1 MATTFVLAAILI
13 SNFLLQRQA
22 GRAKDQRAQERK
34 GRRSRR
40 DARADGRLLG
50 PAAAVMRVLPRVFK
64 TKTTQG
70 TGRAEAK
77 IYADASSAIASG
89 STECSSAIAPST
101 ATPLGAK
108 PSAAAVRPADKE
120 NVDNSAQAPPRPQP
134 IYVSSQPGQTASTAK
149 PGGLHLHQPQASKS
163 RGPALAPLD
172 VPAAQAA
179 SLHVSVEPLTPRKLG
194 LFCPETGTTPPAA
207 DFPGSRTSTSGLCQE
222 LVQLSAILD
231 GEAAPTVP
239 NGIKQ
244 PSMRLPFKNL
254 KVQERIG
261 ENGGQGGEVFAAIY
275 RDPETCS
282 EQQVAVK
289 RYPAFSTVE
298 QLAAFERE
306 VNLMAF
312 LSSRCHH
319 CVRYWGWCLAPDGAI
334 FLVMKRYRQSLSA
347 KLDSLPDRK
356 MPAQQVQRYGKQIA
370 QALAELHSQNVL
382 FLDLKPS
389 NILLDDFDNVAV
401 CDFGISRKSG
411 SESPS
416 GLHGTFNYMSPE
428 AFDEDS
434 YGTLTTK
441 SDVWS
446 FACCIVEMASG
457 CMPWLGTSMAAI
469 CYKVASMKEVPGDTT

>member
-1 MATTFVLAAILI
+1 
-13 SNFLLQRQA
+13 
-22 GRAKDQRAQERK
+22 
-34 GRRSRR
+34 
-40 DARADGRLLG
+40 
-50 PAAAVMRVLPRVFK
+50 MRVLPRVFK
-64 TKTTQG
+64 TKTSSQG

-77 IYADASSAIASG
+77 IYADASAIASRG
-89 STECSSAIAPST
+89 AGCSSTIAPSA
-101 ATPLGAK
+101 ATSLGAK
-108 PSAAAVRPADKE
+108 APAAAVRPTDKE
-120 NVDNSAQAPPRPQP
+120 NVDNSAQP
-134 IYVSSQPGQTASTAK
+134 IYVSSQPGQTASAAK
-149 PGGLHLHQPQASKS
+149 PGGLHPHQPQASKC
-163 RGPALAPLD
+163 RGPVLAPLD
-172 VPAAQAA
+172 MPAAQAVSMHA
-179 SLHVSVEPLTPRKLG
+179 SVEPLTPRKLG
-194 LFCPETGTTPPAA
+194 LFCPETGMTPAA
-207 DFPGSRTSTSGLCQE
+207 NFPDSRTSTSGLCQE

-231 GEAAPTVP
+231 GAAALTAP

-261 ENGGQGGEVFAAIY
+261 ENGSKGGEGGEVFAAIY

-282 EQQVAVK
+282 EQRVAVK
-289 RYPAFSTVE
+289 RFPAFSTVE

-319 CVRYWGWCLAPDGAI
+319 CVRYWGWCQAPDGVI
-334 FLVMKRYRQSLSA
+334 FLVMKRYCQSLNA

-356 MPAQQVQRYGKQIA
+356 MPVQQVQRYGKQIA
-370 QALAELHSQNVL
+370 QALAELHTQNVL

-411 SESPS
+411 SKSPG

-446 FACCIVEMASG
+446 FACCIVEMVSG

-469 CYKVASMKEVPGDTT
+469 CYKVASMKEVPGDVTLHIMFPIMLACTPDADDCGAGNSCSATAARQCPATAAPML